1 MIVPRFTGLGW
12 LSLVL
17 LAVSLGGSAVVA
29 VTAADAGGPALG
41 IMALCLLAA
50 AFVHR
55 ALARAL
61 NSTVTAEGRVWHDR
75 HTLGGAPI
83 QALTPVWVLLGLG
96 CAAAEIGRHTSPVVG
111 WVAFGVLVIAS
122 LAALALYRE
131 KRHLQRVGDRAEL
144 ADEHGWRYRDR
155 STDLGHHWKDVLGWR
170 AASMTAIGVVAG
182 EIDGLP
188 FTVFDS
194 ELGLDGES
202 TKQPRTNWVVHLP
215 VAYPRVV
222 VHASQDYIT
231 RAIVHSVEV
240 HSPEGSTAGQTVDVP
255 AAPRPTVEDI
265 VVDTELP
272 AFARTLCPTE
282 VLEETIAKD
291 LLSWRIVGRDLIHIG
306 SERDTPTTADEIVAV
321 AGRLVALARLFPAEA
336 AEHYGSEPTTDVPVP
351 A

>member
-1 MIVPRFTGLGW
+1 CRDGSPGRLRCRPRARGCWRERAVPAGVLGRRPDPRRGGGRRRGHGAAGSPHRVPAGAVAHGRSRRGCRSRFGVRCGGRGRRALALGRGPGVPARHARRSGPVPGRARPLTCPDRKPREVGRGDLSWSGPGPAEERRTPKARRWWQGDAPHPWRPIWGGRHMIVPRFTGLGW

-144 ADEHGWRYRDR
+144 
-155 STDLGHHWKDVLGWR
+155 
-170 AASMTAIGVVAG
+170 
-182 EIDGLP
+182 
-188 FTVFDS
+188 
-194 ELGLDGES
+194 
-202 TKQPRTNWVVHLP
+202 
-215 VAYPRVV
+215 
-222 VHASQDYIT
+222 
-231 RAIVHSVEV
+231 
-240 HSPEGSTAGQTVDVP
+240 
-255 AAPRPTVEDI
+255 
-265 VVDTELP
+265 
-272 AFARTLCPTE
+272 
-282 VLEETIAKD
+282 
-291 LLSWRIVGRDLIHIG
+291 
-306 SERDTPTTADEIVAV
+306 
-321 AGRLVALARLFPAEA
+321 
-336 AEHYGSEPTTDVPVP
+336 
-351 A
+351 